1 MFFKNAKLLSR
12 IEELEAEL
20 KAFKAVESDLEEEMI
35 SFSMDAEGRLVSAN
49 NNFYLATGYAA
60 HDISGILLEDLLAPS
75 SKSKLHCQRMLDAVK
90 QGKHW
95 HGALQMIK
103 KNSDE
108 TWLRGIIQPKRSK
121 DAQLLGFIIY
131 STELTR
137 TITLSR
143 EKEDMLL
150 ALNRSSA
157 VIEFTLDG
165 IVLDAND
172 NFLQGVGYSKGE
184 IVGKHHRI
192 FCTPEDAESK
202 EYAEFWRK
210 LGNGEYVSDRFKRI
224 DRDKNIV
231 WLEASYNPVHDET
244 GKLYKVVKF
253 ATVITEQME
262 REIAISE
269 TSDIAYDI

>member
-103 KNSDE
+103 KNMKLGCAVLFNRKEVKTPSYWD
-108 TWLRGIIQPKRSK
+108 LLFIQQS
-121 DAQLLGFIIY
+121 LLG
-131 STELTR
+131 R
-137 TITLSR
+137 
-143 EKEDMLL
+143 LL
-150 ALNRSSA
+150 CLER
-157 VIEFTLDG
+157 
-165 IVLDAND
+165 
-172 NFLQGVGYSKGE
+172 
-184 IVGKHHRI
+184 
-192 FCTPEDAESK
+192 
-202 EYAEFWRK
+202 
-210 LGNGEYVSDRFKRI
+210 KRI
-224 DRDKNIV
+224 CY
-231 WLEASYNPVHDET
+231 LP
-244 GKLYKVVKF
+244 
-253 ATVITEQME
+253 
-262 REIAISE
+262 
-269 TSDIAYDI
+269 